1 MPTLFSRALLVAAM
15 CVPAKTV
22 FAGQEDVAELRQVL
36 REMKQHYE
44 SRISELEQRLQAV
57 EQQATESAL
66 AAAGPAV
73 GGGSAARLPSGRSS
87 ASAFNPAISMVV
99 QGSAADYSGDVEE
112 WALPGFQLGGE
123 SGLHPEGLSVTET
136 ELIVS
141 ANVDNLFYAQS
152 TVGIHEDEGS
162 TEVDLEEA
170 FVDVLNMPA
179 GLGLRFGRFF
189 PEVGYVNTQHTH
201 AWDFADAPLTSQAF
215 LGQQYRDDGVRLTW
229 LAPTETYFELGV
241 EALRGDRFPAS
252 GDGADLFGDA
262 QNWFAR
268 VGWDLNDSHSVL
280 LGVSHLRSD
289 SEDRQAGHAHGHE
302 EEEEETF
309 SFGGDSDLSNL
320 SLVWKWAPLG
330 NPRARNFVF
339 QGEFFHRDEDGEIA
353 FANDVGEATLP
364 YDGEQKG
371 IYAQGVYQF
380 MPRWRTGLRYD
391 KLWSDNDLA
400 VVGNTS
406 GEGDDE
412 LLEESGLIGEHDPW
426 RWSWMVDYSHSEFSR
441 LRLQFVR
448 DHSQS
453 DAENQF
459 LLQYIHTLGA
469 HGAHK
474 Y

>member
-1 MPTLFSRALLVAAM
+1 
-15 CVPAKTV
+15 
-22 FAGQEDVAELRQVL
+22 
-36 REMKQHYE
+36 
-44 SRISELEQRLQAV
+44 
-57 EQQATESAL
+57 
-66 AAAGPAV
+66 
-73 GGGSAARLPSGRSS
+73 
-87 ASAFNPAISMVV
+87 
-99 QGSAADYSGDVEE
+99 
-112 WALPGFQLGGE
+112 
-123 SGLHPEGLSVTET
+123 
-136 ELIVS
+136 
-141 ANVDNLFYAQS
+141 
-152 TVGIHEDEGS
+152 
-162 TEVDLEEA
+162 
-170 FVDVLNMPA
+170 
-179 GLGLRFGRFF
+179 
-189 PEVGYVNTQHTH
+189 
-201 AWDFADAPLTSQAF
+201 
-215 LGQQYRDDGVRLTW
+215 
-229 LAPTETYFELGV
+229 
-241 EALRGDRFPAS
+241 
-252 GDGADLFGDA
+252 
-262 QNWFAR
+262 
-268 VGWDLNDSHSVL
+268 
-280 LGVSHLRSD
+280 SHLRSD
-289 SEDRQAGHAHGHE
+289 AEDRQSGHAHGHE

-330 NPRARNFVF
+330 NPRARNFTF
-339 QGEFFHRDEDGEIA
+339 QSEYFYRDEDGEIA
-353 FANDVGEATLP
+353 FANDVGEAMLP
-364 YDGEQKG
+364 YDGSQKG
-371 IYAQGVYQF
+371 LYAQGVYQF